1 MSYTPNV
8 PQGNQQIAATQVP
21 ILNNFTYINT
31 AMRIDHAWNGNEIS
45 GQADGSHQKIS
56 LPNQAT
62 DIVASGTGIAST
74 IYAIGGNIYA
84 RNAATSS
91 RNVVSGVSGTGTVFI
106 TASFTTVFAIP
117 ANCFGHVLLSQPGS
131 GSATV
136 FTFFSSSSV
145 VYISY
150 LASAVLTGF
159 TTLNLINNS
168 LNLQV
173 NRANGANYTSTY
185 KYIYWP
191 I

>member
-1 MSYTPNV
+1 MTYTPNT
-8 PQGNQQIAATQVP
+8 PQGNQQIAATQIP

-31 AMRIDHAWNGNEIS
+31 AMKIDHAWNGNEIG

-62 DIVASGTGIAST
+62 DISSLGTGIASVM
-74 IYAIGGNIYA
+74 YSIGGNIFSYNGTK
-84 RNAATSS
+84 RP
-91 RNVVSGVSGTGTVFI
+91 VSGVSGTGTVFI
-106 TASFTTVFAIP
+106 QNSFTTVFMIP
-117 ANCFGHVLLSQPGS
+117 ADCFGHVLFSQPGT

-136 FTFFSSSSV
+136 FTFFSVASV

-150 LASAVLTGF
+150 LSSAVITGF

-173 NRANGANYTSTY
+173 NRANGVNYTSTY